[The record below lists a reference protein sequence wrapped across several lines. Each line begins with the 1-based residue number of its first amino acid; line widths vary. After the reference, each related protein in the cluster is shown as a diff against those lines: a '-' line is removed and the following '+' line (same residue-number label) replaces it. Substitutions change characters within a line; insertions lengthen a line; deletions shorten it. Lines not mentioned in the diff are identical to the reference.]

1 MERLPKYLVRIHL
14 TPAKGASPLVYRAF
28 SQNGIS
34 FRRPF
39 LLFFLLLESP
49 LPSVLPSVELV
60 AADWALSGASE
71 GFCTSFTWGGAGVGG
86 APSLDEDP
94 RSPDPAAGVFALPGA
109 GAFGPGAGPDPPP
122 TASMPSFCAPCAAG
136 CGAICAVNSFS
147 IAAALATSSGF
158 MFGSPTLADR
168 TSLGCFWK
176 SPITFCV
183 IVRVPRLCSSALL

>member
-1 MERLPKYLVRIHL
+1 MERLPKYLVRICL

-28 SQNGIS
+28 SQNGNS

-39 LLFFLLLESP
+39 LPFFLLLESP
-49 LPSVLPSVELV
+49 LPSVELA
-60 AADWALSGASE
+60 AADCALSGASE
-71 GFCTSFTWGGAGVGG
+71 AGFCTSFTWGGAGVGG
-86 APSLDEDP
+86 APSLDDD
-94 RSPDPAAGVFALPGA
+94 RLSPDPAAGVFALPGA

-122 TASMPSFCAPCAAG
+122 TASMPNFCVACAAG